1 MKNIIKQIQEEQ
13 TFNRNKLRFTL
24 SHLMEGALKKANLPE
39 ACMFLKITLDVDL
52 ATAKEIYTRFEK
64 GESFTDI
71 TNDINKKG
79 FFN

>member
-24 SHLMEGALKKANLPE
+24 SHLMENALKTANAVE

-52 ATAKEIYTRFEK
+52 ATGKEIYTRLQK

-71 TNDINKKG
+71 TNDVNKRSL
-79 FFN
+79 FN